1 MGKTAVLFPGQGSQY
16 VGMGKALHDEYSF
29 AKEYFELA
37 EDMTGKPIRKL
48 CFEGSMEELT
58 VTANLQP
65 ALTAVIMSAMTALT
79 REGLKA
85 DYAAGHSVSEYS
97 ALWSRSVISAED
109 ALKLV
114 SVRGDLMDRD
124 AKARP
129 GAMSAILGLDYDQVR
144 EVVQNAQ
151 AQGFCGIAN
160 YNSASQIVISGE
172 TEPVAAAA
180 RLAKERGAKA
190 IPLKVSGAWHSPL
203 MNDATRDFKKALEPV
218 DFQAPDGPILFNVTG
233 AEEKDPVKI
242 KQIMSEQINSPVL
255 WYKIMQQMLDDGV
268 DVFVEVGP
276 KQVLQGLLKKIAP
289 KDAALEVYGVD
300 DITTLEAFLRRA

>member
-16 VGMGKALHDEYSF
+16 VGMGKALYDEYPF
-29 AKEYFELA
+29 AKECFELA
-37 EDMTGKPIRKL
+37 EDITGKPIRKL

-58 VTANLQP
+58 ETANLQP
-65 ALTAVIMSAMTALT
+65 ALATVIMSAMTALT
-79 REGLKA
+79 REGFKA

-97 ALWSRSVISAED
+97 ALWYRSVISAED

-114 SVRGDLMDRD
+114 SLRADLMDRD

-144 EVVQNAQ
+144 EVVQSAQ
-151 AQGFCGIAN
+151 DQGICGIAN
-160 YNSASQIVISGE
+160 YNSAGQIVISGE
-172 TEPVAAAA
+172 NAPVAAAA
-180 RLAKERGAKA
+180 KLAKERGGKA

-203 MNDATRDFKKALEPV
+203 MNDATRDFKEALEPV
-218 DFQAPDGPILFNVTG
+218 AFQAPDGPILFNVTG
-233 AEEKDPVKI
+233 AQENDPVKI
-242 KQIMSEQINSPVL
+242 KRIMSEQINSPVL
-255 WYKIMQQMLDDGV
+255 WYKIMQHMLDDGV

-300 DITTLEAFLRRA
+300 DLDTLKAFLQRA